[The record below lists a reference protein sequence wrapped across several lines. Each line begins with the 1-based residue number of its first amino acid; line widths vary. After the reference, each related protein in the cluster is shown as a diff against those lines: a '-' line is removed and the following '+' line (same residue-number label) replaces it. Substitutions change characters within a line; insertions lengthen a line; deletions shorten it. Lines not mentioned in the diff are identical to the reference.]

1 AEGGIGYISMANSG
15 DVLMLHFKGDGTKVT
30 SLTAKKCTMSIPG
43 LLANAGE
50 SQLSYA
56 VPSYFTVGEITSQQY
71 PENCFYLPYGMAD
84 WKANQAS
91 APANSTKVSEGMVA
105 NFTADGQ
112 WAPLQGI
119 GNRLRMGI
127 ASFQYEGKTYL
138 VRNYVSAEFEAAHPA
153 YTASLGVLN
162 YGIFDLD
169 GNCVASW
176 EGSEFANGN
185 GMSSISVQKIDDN
198 SFYVYTYFPTGSDQP
213 ETNTAKGVYCATTKL
228 TITEV
233 EDQNI
238 LEGKGTAADPYLI
251 QTVEDFCNAHK
262 LIPQNEAGN
271 TVYFKQTADLDMKN
285 IADCGFQPLNGWG
298 GAYYGKFNY
307 DGNYHVIRNFT
318 PVAQDPVDNVGGY
331 YSSTLFGVAAGT
343 IKNLGVIDCNIVN
356 GQLGVGALAAYAG
369 HGNSTSLTIDNV
381 FVTGKLDCPAV
392 YTGGFIGTTGNDVTI
407 QNSYAVVDV
416 KGSHAGGIVG
426 RLRNNITLN
435 DGYVVAN
442 CEGSASSGIVAGSD
456 KTGYTISG
464 KFIAIGN
471 GKAVPEGITA
481 TGIGTLPAYS
491 DQVVTM
497 IKNLSAFEDGK
508 TLAVNGT
515 EYITLNWYEEPTEV
529 VQDGSAAN
537 PYLIQSV
544 EDFCNAHK
552 LIPQNEAGN
561 TVYFKQT
568 ADLDMKNIADCG
580 FQPLNGWGGAYYGK
594 FNYDGNYHVIRNFT
608 PVAQDPVDNVG
619 GYYSSTLFG
628 VAAGTIKNLG
638 VIDCNIVNGQLGVGA
653 LAAYAGHGNS
663 TSLTIDNVF
672 VTGKLDCPAVY
683 TGGFIGTTGNDVTI
697 QNSYAVVDVKGSH
710 AGGIVGRLRNNIT
723 LNDGYVV
730 ANCEGSASSGIVAG
744 SDKTGYTISGKFI
757 AIGNGK
763 AVPEGITATGIGT
776 LPAYSDQ
783 VVTMIKNLSAFNDGK
798 TLAVNG
804 TEYITLNW
812 MTEDQLS
819 GVDDVIADSF
829 EDSDAPVEY
838 YNLQGVRV
846 ENPSAGLYIKRQG

>member
-1 AEGGIGYISMANSG
+1 MIASSMSAALKWQTETVWAHNQVGTSCKPVPGLDGGWGGLQNNPETVSATCSRFATGLDGKILTTDHIKNAIIAIGPDEITTFKTLPARTAEKWNGTAVSTDDAGNVIINYCFIDATKSITQWAVIDKNGNLTDIDLSTDLASLNATTGRVDCLGKVVGDVNSAEGGIGYISMANSG

-84 WKANQAS
+84 WKANQTS

-198 SFYVYTYFPTGSDQP
+198 SFYVYTYFPTGSAQA
-213 ETNTAKGVYCATTKL
+213 ETNTAAGVYCATTKL

-238 LEGKGTAADPYLI
+238 LEGKGTATDPYLI
-251 QTVEDFCNAHK
+251 QSIEDFCNAHK
-262 LIPQNEAGN
+262 LIPQDAAGE

-285 IADCGFQPLNGWG
+285 IADYEFQALNGWG
-298 GAYYGKFNY
+298 GDYYGKFNY
-307 DGNYHVIRNFT
+307 DGDYHVIRNFT
-318 PVAQDPVDNVGGY
+318 PVAQEPVDHVGGY

-356 GQLGVGALAAYAG
+356 GQLGVGALAGYAG
-369 HGNSTSLTIDNV
+369 HANSTSLTIDNV
-381 FVTGKLDCPAV
+381 FVTGKLDCPGV
-392 YTGGFIGTTGNDVTI
+392 YTGGFTGTTAQDLTI
-407 QNSYAVVDV
+407 KNSYAIVDIV
-416 KGSHAGGIVG
+416 ASHAGGIVG
-426 RLRNNITLN
+426 RLRNKLTLEN
-435 DGYVVAN
+435 GYVMAN
-442 CEGSASSGIVAGSD
+442 CKGTASSGIVAGSD
-456 KTGYTISG
+456 RTGFSITG
-464 KFIAIGN
+464 TKFIAIG
-471 GKAVPEGITA
+471 EGNLAPTGINA
-481 TGIGTLPAYS
+481 TGIVPMNNYS
-491 DQVVTM
+491 EAET
-497 IKNLSAFEDGK
+497 IIK
-508 TLAVNGT
+508 TL
-515 EYITLNWYEEPTEV
+515 E
-529 VQDGSAAN
+529 
-537 PYLIQSV
+537 
-544 EDFCNAHK
+544 
-552 LIPQNEAGN
+552 
-561 TVYFKQT
+561 
-568 ADLDMKNIADCG
+568 
-580 FQPLNGWGGAYYGK
+580 
-594 FNYDGNYHVIRNFT
+594 
-608 PVAQDPVDNVG
+608 
-619 GYYSSTLFG
+619 
-628 VAAGTIKNLG
+628 
-638 VIDCNIVNGQLGVGA
+638 
-653 LAAYAGHGNS
+653 
-663 TSLTIDNVF
+663 
-672 VTGKLDCPAVY
+672 
-683 TGGFIGTTGNDVTI
+683 
-697 QNSYAVVDVKGSH
+697 
-710 AGGIVGRLRNNIT
+710 
-723 LNDGYVV
+723 
-730 ANCEGSASSGIVAG
+730 
-744 SDKTGYTISGKFI
+744 
-757 AIGNGK
+757 
-763 AVPEGITATGIGT
+763 
-776 LPAYSDQ
+776 
-783 VVTMIKNLSAFNDGK
+783 AFNQGK

-812 MTEDQLS
+812 MNEDQIS
-819 GVDDVIADSF
+819 GVDDVIADNL

-846 ENPSAGLYIKRQG
+846 ENPSAGLYIKRQGNKATKVIIR